1 MRVTVTPQQ
10 LRAAFEPVKDRPDF
24 AESCALVERGRLPV
38 EMIQAM
44 ALRPEILAA
53 FGAFGSCVYPCGLPE
68 QIGRPP
74 CRERV

>member
-10 LRAAFEPVKDRPDF
+10 IRAAFEPVKDRPDF

-44 ALRPEILAA
+44 A
-53 FGAFGSCVYPCGLPE
+53 CG
-68 QIGRPP
+68 P
-74 CRERV
+74 CRQ